1 MQGLKRPEVQA
12 VVLQQ
17 EALRE
22 TSLFAHSHK
31 LYTIVSKA
39 RTEEN
44 VIWVFNLIQDYYMAG
59 HLTADKMSVA
69 DMEGRRSGSLVETW
83 VFKKKVLAFLLDE
96 VLAKKKVDAP
106 IKQTIR
112 DASRDFKTFR
122 EKVGYPNQTPAPNKS
137 WRAGWPKSADMVLK
151 LIEDMNR
158 HQPLPNQ

>member
-1 MQGLKRPEVQA
+1 MGVQSHPRLLHGWPFDCGQDERGRHGRSKERKFGGDLGL
-12 VVLQQ
+12 Q
-17 EALRE
+17 EKSVGLLVGRSAG
-22 TSLFAHSHK
+22 
-31 LYTIVSKA
+31 
-39 RTEEN
+39 EE
-44 VIWVFNLIQDYYMAG
+44 
-59 HLTADKMSVA
+59 
-69 DMEGRRSGSLVETW
+69 
-83 VFKKKVLAFLLDE
+83 
-96 VLAKKKVDAP
+96 KVDAP